1 MKPQIIE
8 RNGRPEWAVLPFAD
22 YEKMVEALEDGADTK
37 TLDEAVR
44 ALAAGEEESIPAE
57 VTHRILDG
65 ESPLRIWREHRGLTL
80 HDLAQRC
87 EVTDAAISQIE
98 NHKRQPSVDLLKRLA
113 TALAVEVDDLL
124 T

>member
-22 YEKMVEALEDGADTK
+22 YEKMVEALEDGVDTK

-65 ESPLRIWREHRGLTL
+65 ESPLRVWREHRGLTL
-80 HDLAQRC
+80 HDLALRC

-113 TALAVEVDDLL
+113 TALTVEVDDLL

>member
-22 YEKMVEALEDGADTK
+22 YQKMVEALEDGADAK
-37 TLDEAVR
+37 TLDEVVR
-44 ALAAGEEESIPAE
+44 ALAEGEEESIPAD

-65 ESPLRIWREHRGLTL
+65 ESPLRVWREYRGLTL